1 MRELSA
7 RGDVMAGPQFR
18 ESLQRAVGGP
28 PSPETVAV
36 RDFLATAAAGAPV
49 REVARSLQLSVGDA
63 HRIVDRLVRRGQ
75 VREVRRVHLAGIK
88 KPVCLYTA
96 AADAQPAVP
105 MFEALRFGIVSLD

>member
-1 MRELSA
+1 
-7 RGDVMAGPQFR
+7 MAGPQFR
-18 ESLQRAVGGP
+18 ESLQRAVGRP
-28 PSPETVAV
+28 PSPKTVAV
-36 RDFLATAAAGAPV
+36 RDFLATVPAAAGAPV

-88 KPVCLYTA
+88 KPVCLYAA